1 MNPPNRPDMVVT
13 GNNVETQSL
22 VPLPESKTTLAK
34 YFHFHEVWKAME
46 LSDGLPVM
54 FFFLEMNP
62 CLLILS
68 LNWMAGF
75 NFWRALSY
83 VIKG

>member
-1 MNPPNRPDMVVT
+1 MIVT

-22 VPLPESKTTLAK
+22 ALLPESKTTLAK
-34 YFHFHEVWKAME
+34 YFHFQEVWEAIE

-54 FFFLEMNP
+54 FSFLEMNP
-62 CLLILS
+62 CLLILP
-68 LNWMAGF
+68 LNWMAEF

-83 VIKG
+83 IIKG

>member
-1 MNPPNRPDMVVT
+1 MIVT
-13 GNNVETQSL
+13 GNKVETQSL
-22 VPLPESKTTLAK
+22 VLLPESKTILAK
-34 YFHFHEVWKAME
+34 YFHFHEVWEAIE

-54 FFFLEMNP
+54 FSFLEMNP

-68 LNWMAGF
+68 LNWVAEF

>member
-1 MNPPNRPDMVVT
+1 MIVR
-13 GNNVETQSL
+13 GNDVETQRL
-22 VPLPESKTTLAK
+22 VMLTESKTTLAK
-34 YFHFHEVWKAME
+34 YFHFHEVWEAME

-68 LNWMAGF
+68 LNWLAEF